1 MDRWIIII
9 LLFVCSI
16 ANAQFKK
23 AIKFSTF
30 YVAANGGT
38 SLSDREIYSVDGST
52 LVYDTIFTPYDYSLS
67 MGIRKIQRF
76 GYEDKATFKDG
87 TESSFSD
94 AANVGRNP
102 FEYLF
107 QLQYKRQEGI
117 EYLDQHHFIRY
128 VKPNWLAK
136 VEYIKDGF
144 ADIKYF
150 ESTQRLRLNVSK
162 KLSFNLGAVQ
172 RLAEPYG

>member
-1 MDRWIIII
+1 MLRI
-9 LLFVCSI
+9 LIVLLVFLLSCAAPKKCCSQ
-16 ANAQFKK
+16 NFKK

-38 SLSDREIYSVDGST
+38 SLSDREVYSIDGST
-52 LVYDTIFTPYDYSLS
+52 LLYDTILTPYDYSLS

-76 GYEDKATFKDG
+76 QYEGTAPFKDG

-94 AANVGRNP
+94 AASIGRNP

-107 QLQYKRQEGI
+107 QIQYKRQEGV

-128 VKPNWLAK
+128 VKPK
-136 VEYIKDGF
+136 
-144 ADIKYF
+144 
-150 ESTQRLRLNVSK
+150 
-162 KLSFNLGAVQ
+162 
-172 RLAEPYG
+172 